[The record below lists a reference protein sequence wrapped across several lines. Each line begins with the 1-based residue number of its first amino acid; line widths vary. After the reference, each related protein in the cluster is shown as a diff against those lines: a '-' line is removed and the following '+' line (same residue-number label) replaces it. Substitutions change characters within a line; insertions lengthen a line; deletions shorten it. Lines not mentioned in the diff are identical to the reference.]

1 MRRQELDDAESF
13 DIADLDERLPD
24 RAVELGI
31 HAESKGAV
39 AAPDMPASAGA
50 MVVAVY
56 VALIGAFALT
66 LGHGAQAKFVI
77 LIDAFFVA
85 MFFAIPIIFLRLEND
100 ASRRPSLNSFLKGG
114 IVTATG
120 RISGGGALVQML
132 IVPLL
137 LLFAILAVGIIS
149 LVI

>member
-1 MRRQELDDAESF
+1 MSRPR
-13 DIADLDERLPD
+13 
-24 RAVELGI
+24 
-31 HAESKGAV
+31 
-39 AAPDMPASAGA
+39 
-50 MVVAVY
+50 
-56 VALIGAFALT
+56 AFALT

-120 RISGGGALVQML
+120 RISEGGALVQML
-132 IVPLL
+132 IEPLL